1 VSCPDFFPL
10 GGNSSGQQRWML
22 MGSYNTYR
30 NSWFPPSRYSIGT
43 FDGLRYTPTSQGIL
57 GGDSDYVPKSGAD
70 ESNHGRRLLCA
81 RMHCMLPPNFT
92 GRWPTLNHLRSVP
105 IAHRVPIREQCRW
118 LRGARA

>member
-1 VSCPDFFPL
+1 MSCPDFFPL

-70 ESNHGRRLLCA
+70 ESNHGRRFLCA
-81 RMHCMLPPNFT
+81 HCPH
-92 GRWPTLNHLRSVP
+92 PTAEV
-105 IAHRVPIREQCRW
+105 AHTE
-118 LRGARA
+118 